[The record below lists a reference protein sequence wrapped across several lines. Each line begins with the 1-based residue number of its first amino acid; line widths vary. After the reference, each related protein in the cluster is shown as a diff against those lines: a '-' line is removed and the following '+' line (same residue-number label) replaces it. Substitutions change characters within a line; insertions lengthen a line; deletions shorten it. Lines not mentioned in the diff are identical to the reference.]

1 MKVLITGASSGI
13 GMEMAKYLDTLNH
26 DLILVARQKDKLI
39 NLKEQLTRKA
49 KIITVDLADED
60 ACLQLYQAVTD
71 EKIDIL
77 INCAGFGVYGEFTY
91 TDLRKELDMIDINI
105 KATHI
110 LTKLF
115 LKDMKKRNKGYIL
128 NVSSLAAFQAGPL
141 MASYYATKAYVLR
154 MTTAIYEELRRNK
167 SQVKISVLCP
177 GPVATGFNDVARIKF
192 SQKPMMGQFV
202 AKYAINQM
210 FKDKIIIIPGFKF
223 KLCYFFTRFISIKK
237 LLKINYNIQRKKR
250 L

>member
-77 INCAGFGVYGEFTY
+77 INCAGFGVYGEFAY

-177 GPVATGFNDVARIKF
+177 GPVATGFN
-192 SQKPMMGQFV
+192 
-202 AKYAINQM
+202 
-210 FKDKIIIIPGFKF
+210 
-223 KLCYFFTRFISIKK
+223 
-237 LLKINYNIQRKKR
+237 
-250 L
+250 